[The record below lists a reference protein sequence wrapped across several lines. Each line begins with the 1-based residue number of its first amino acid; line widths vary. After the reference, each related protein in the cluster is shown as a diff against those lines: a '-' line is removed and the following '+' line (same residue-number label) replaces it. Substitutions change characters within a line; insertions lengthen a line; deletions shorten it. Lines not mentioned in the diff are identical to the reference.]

1 METNSKP
8 EKQLEAEF
16 DRERKMAELR
26 YWERMNGGGKRR
38 NANDKANR
46 EKAFRNRVAKRRR
59 KSK

>member
-26 YWERMNGGGKRR
+26 AWERMNGVGRHR

-46 EKAFRNRVAKRRR
+46 QKAFQNKVANRRR
-59 KSK
+59 KSR

>member
-1 METNSKP
+1 MEAISKP

-38 NANDKANR
+38 NANDIANR
-46 EKAFRNRVAKRRR
+46 QKAFKNRAAKRRR
-59 KSK
+59 KSR